1 MLSFLS
7 ENRAPVLAVLLLF
20 SFLLLLSAQV
30 RFPTSASTLET
41 ALLTLFS
48 PVARGGSAVVR
59 AVSGLWS
66 GYVDLRG
73 LREENVDLRREV
85 AALRLERQ
93 LLQESARENRRLR
106 EVLALKAS
114 LPLASVPAHV
124 ISLDLAG
131 PFRVAVLDRGSRHGI
146 AADDGVI
153 TPDGVVG
160 RVISVSG
167 GLAKVQLLIDSSSG
181 AAAVV
186 ERTRVQGM
194 VVGRG
199 VNTLEMNYVS
209 RLSEVAPEDWVDT
222 SALAG
227 IYPPGYRI
235 GRVRAVGDGEGLQ
248 RRVLIETAVDFR
260 TLEEVLVLTGRET
273 EGTSQGTATAE
284 MLGGE
289 GS

>member
-1 MLSFLS
+1 MLTFLS
-7 ENRAPVLAVLLLF
+7 ENRAPVLAILLLF
-20 SFLLLLSAQV
+20 GFLLLLSAQV
-30 RFPTSASTLET
+30 RFPHSAATLET
-41 ALLTLFS
+41 VMLTLFS
-48 PVARGGSAVVR
+48 PVARGGAAVVQT
-59 AVSGLWS
+59 VSGLWY
-66 GYVDLRG
+66 GYADLRG
-73 LREENVDLRREV
+73 LQQENAELRQEV
-85 AALRLERQ
+85 AGLRLERQ
-93 LLQESARENRRLR
+93 LLQEASRENRRLR
-106 EVLALKAS
+106 DLLALRTSMS
-114 LPLASVPAHV
+114 LTSVAARV

-146 AADDGVI
+146 APDDGVI

-199 VNTLEMNYVS
+199 INMLEMEYIA
-209 RLSEVAPEDWVDT
+209 RLSEVAPGDRVDT

-227 IYPPGYRI
+227 IYPPGFRI
-235 GRVRAVGDGEGLQ
+235 GQVRAVGDGEGLQ

-260 TLEEVLVLTGRET
+260 TLEEVLVLVREETG
-273 EGTSQGTATAE
+273 GASGSTAE
-284 MLGGE
+284 AYGGG